1 MNDLLNMND
10 RLIERLRR
18 RDEEI
23 LQLRAVLDEAGIVVE
38 RGPHGITW
46 TRTSVSE
53 QAPEAE

>member
-1 MNDLLNMND
+1 MND

-53 QAPEAE
+53 VVDGKT